1 MHEHREVRVTA
12 RESVKTPFVAPELSA
27 PRLVDLEAEKGLKGW
42 TDFDT
47 KVPDLRGDHLPKGL
61 VESRIE
67 AIKVG
72 TVIRK
77 TPAAR
82 NVRVVSPTGPNAY
95 HKAMR
100 ERAAR
105 LAAR

>member
-1 MHEHREVRVTA
+1 MRVTA
-12 RESVKTPFVAPELSA
+12 RQSVKMPFVAPELSA
-27 PRLVDLEAEKGLKGW
+27 PRQIDLEIEKGLKGW

-47 KVPDLRGDHLPKGL
+47 KCPDLRGDHLPKGHAERQL
-61 VESRIE
+61 EE
-67 AIKVG
+67 MKVG
-72 TVIRK
+72 TYIRK

-82 NVRVVSPTGPNAY
+82 NVRVVSSTGPNAY